1 MKLND
6 KITLITDYDN
16 KYFKMSVEDIGN
28 VTQENK
34 FYLLKKLRS
43 FLADISGGEY
53 LVIFGCYIKYPLAMM
68 VKYNRDKFILIEPE
82 SSSWGSENERLAIF
96 DNLKRRDIDDHLVVA
111 LEFYNKTVLGL
122 NEPKCLEIKP
132 IYEEKWKN

>member
-1 MKLND
+1 MKIND

-16 KYFKMSVEDIGN
+16 KYFKMSVEDIEN

-53 LVIFGCYIKYPLAMM
+53 LVNFGCYIKYPLAMM

-132 IYEEKWKN
+132 I